1 VLTQEFAGRDEAP
14 EDIQRPSAYAD
25 VAPGV
30 APGIRAL
37 WDASAVN
44 HDILYLTSPPTL
56 METTEPFVDPR
67 ARRILERK
75 FVCGRYIAPSSDR
88 CPTTARF
95 TSATRQLLVDWAFS
109 RRNAMNLSSETAHL
123 AIAMADTFL
132 RNRNP
137 EVFLERHAP
146 PEKCRRLRDH
156 TGPGPALPAGWVPE
170 DAGSPRHEPAFPA
183 KLQRLM
189 CTSLLVAAKMHERQ
203 SMRPPVESFAC
214 ADDQFH
220 KREILAA
227 ERVLIKELR
236 YMLLLPTAVSFS
248 SAYMDRAWALSG
260 RFLPWRHLRMEQ
272 RVATYLLDVCAL
284 SHDLLDWPT
293 SLLAAGA
300 VWVATGMLR
309 QDAGEGGPLNWSP
322 YLGLSTDPGKVFQFE
337 PSLLLDAVCPGLD
350 AHALLGHPPVAVRR
364 VATALSE
371 LCRDAQAFPTLAVHF
386 NTHPLNEGRSILVN
400 TLARLPAHGYGAG
413 DQAKRVG
420 GTPTT
425 CLLDA

>member
-1 VLTQEFAGRDEAP
+1 MGDELWLRPGWVTALKAP
-14 EDIQRPSAYAD
+14 PSANQPW
-25 VAPGV
+25 AP
-30 APGIRAL
+30 
-37 WDASAVN
+37 
-44 HDILYLTSPPTL
+44 
-56 METTEPFVDPR
+56 
-67 ARRILERK
+67 
-75 FVCGRYIAPSSDR
+75 
-88 CPTTARF
+88 
-95 TSATRQLLVDWAFS
+95 
-109 RRNAMNLSSETAHL
+109 
-123 AIAMADTFL
+123 
-132 RNRNP
+132 
-137 EVFLERHAP
+137 
-146 PEKCRRLRDH
+146 
-156 TGPGPALPAGWVPE
+156 
-170 DAGSPRHEPAFPA
+170 
-183 KLQRLM
+183 
-189 CTSLLVAAKMHERQ
+189 
-203 SMRPPVESFAC
+203 
-214 ADDQFH
+214 
-220 KREILAA
+220 
-227 ERVLIKELR
+227 RVQ
-236 YMLLLPTAVSFS
+236 
-248 SAYMDRAWALSG
+248 ALSG

-386 NTHPLNEGRSILVN
+386 NTHPLNEGRRWGLGAWRGASRFTLPTGPRRSLAPPVIRSRSILVN